1 MGNCTNSLMDH
12 DHGLVN
18 VSQKGFF
25 FFLKQKNIFDNHN

>member
-25 FFLKQKNIFDNHN
+25 FFFKTKKNIWQP